1 VDTLPRDS
9 PPVGVAQ
16 ASVDRGRAMLARAR
30 REPIPDLQVRAG
42 LQRNGE
48 LLEPV
53 RRAVGLQGFAEVG
66 VQIPIFNR
74 NQGNVQAA
82 RSNIERAGQERKRVE
97 LVLRERSAAVL
108 QMYRN
113 SQIMV
118 ERYRNQL
125 LPRAQKAYELI
136 VQKYGL
142 MTASYPQ
149 VLTAQRTLFQLQTDY
164 ISALEGL
171 WMNAITLRGLLLTD
185 GLEPPARPSE
195 IDLPVREI
203 NVPMSPRAAGMER

>member
-1 VDTLPRDS
+1 
-9 PPVGVAQ
+9 
-16 ASVDRGRAMLARAR
+16 M
-30 REPIPDLQVRAG
+30 
-42 LQRNGE
+42 QRNGE

-82 RSNIERAGQERKRVE
+82 RANIDRAQEERKRVD
-97 LVLRERSAAVL
+97 LALRERSAFVL

-113 SQIMV
+113 SRIMV
-118 ERYRNQL
+118 EQYRNQL

-149 VLTAQRTLFQLQTDY
+149 VLITQRTLFQLQSDY
-164 ISALEGL
+164 ISALEAL
-171 WMNAITLRGLLLTD
+171 WMNAIGLRGFLLTD
-185 GLEPPARPSE
+185 GLEAPARPGE
-195 IDLPVREI
+195 IDMPIREI
-203 NVPMSPRAAGMER
+203 NLPALQRTMSMEK